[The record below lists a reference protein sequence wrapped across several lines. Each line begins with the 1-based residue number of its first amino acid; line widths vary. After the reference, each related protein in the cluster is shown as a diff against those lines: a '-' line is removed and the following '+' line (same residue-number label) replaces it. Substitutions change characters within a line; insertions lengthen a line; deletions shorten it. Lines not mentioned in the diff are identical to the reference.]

1 MNIKQFCLA
10 IFVFLVFEI
19 CNSYDPA
26 AEQTKRLD
34 RYRKICQK
42 YNDDLTYE
50 YQGKINSAWSTILWR
65 VCSYETWGFPVV
77 KLGSTRLPVMVYK
90 DV

>member
-1 MNIKQFCLA
+1 MTFKQFCLA

-50 YQGKINSAWSTILWR
+50 YQGKKNSAPI
-65 VCSYETWGFPVV
+65 
-77 KLGSTRLPVMVYK
+77 
-90 DV
+90 